1 MKRGFTLP
9 ELLIVMGIVAI
20 LTTLATVNLLRP
32 QHQATTAAAVDTLM
46 ADMRLY
52 QLKAMLRDTQ
62 DMGSFNATVEP
73 PLQVSTTFPN
83 NQIVF
88 QAGSGEIA
96 GSNTITITNPNGP
109 TTTTL
114 TINRYGTIESVD

>member
-9 ELLIVMGIVAI
+9 ELLIVMGVLAI

-32 QHQATTAAAVDTLM
+32 QHQASTVAAVNILM
-46 ADMRLY
+46 ADIRQQ
-52 QLKAMLRDTQ
+52 QLKTMLGDTE
-62 DMGSFNATVEP
+62 GFNNFSVTLEP
-73 PLQVSTTFPN
+73 PFQVSTTFPN

-88 QAGSGEIA
+88 QAGSGEVA
-96 GSNTITITNPNGP
+96 GTNTITITNPNSQ
-109 TTTTL
+109 TSTTL

>member
-9 ELLIVMGIVAI
+9 ELLIVMGVLAI

-32 QHQATTAAAVDTLM
+32 QHQASTVAAVNILM
-46 ADMRLY
+46 ADIRQQ
-52 QLKAMLRDTQ
+52 QLKTMLGNTE
-62 DMGSFNATVEP
+62 GSNNFNVTLEP
-73 PLQVSTTFPN
+73 PFQVLTTFPN

-88 QAGSGEIA
+88 QAGSGEVA
-96 GSNTITITNPNGP
+96 GPNTITITNPNGP

-114 TINRYGTIESVD
+114 TINHYGTIESVD

>member
-1 MKRGFTLP
+1 MKLGFTLP

-32 QHQATTAAAVDTLM
+32 QHQASTQAALATLM
-46 ADMRLY
+46 ADLRLH
-52 QLKAMLRDTQ
+52 QLKAMLGDTE
-62 DMGSFNATVEP
+62 DSANFSITLEP

-88 QAGSGEIA
+88 QAGSGEVA
-96 GSNTITITNPNGP
+96 GPNTIIITNPNGP

-114 TINRYGTIESVD
+114 TVNRYGTIESVD